1 MVSEMVSPLLQST
14 DFSLISL
21 ARNPKFS
28 FICEE
33 LIVDPDVKTFGA
45 VRLSEA
51 KALPSRQEQVRMIAA
66 MIFLFI
72 F

>member
-1 MVSEMVSPLLQST
+1 M
-14 DFSLISL
+14 
-21 ARNPKFS
+21 
-28 FICEE
+28 
-33 LIVDPDVKTFGA
+33 VDPDVKTLGA

-72 F
+72 S